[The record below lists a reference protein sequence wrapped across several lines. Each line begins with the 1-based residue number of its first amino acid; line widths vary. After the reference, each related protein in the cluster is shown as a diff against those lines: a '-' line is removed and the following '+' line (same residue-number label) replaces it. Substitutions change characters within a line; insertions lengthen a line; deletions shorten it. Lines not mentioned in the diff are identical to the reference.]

1 MNSPADNPFASPQ
14 TADVAVPCEDV
25 TTFFGICRRG
35 FQLSRRYKFFIQP
48 GELLAGRVAGGTFD
62 RLVTWG
68 LRFATAVAVSVAGVL
83 LTFVVSSYW
92 EDAGATFALLFMLF
106 AIGVIVWF
114 EFRYIRRSR
123 DVQRTTRY
131 DLAPLTLE
139 AFRRIHRQSFAIR
152 SGDTISIKAWS
163 RRSSPLHGWRL
174 QGELEFRL
182 KPQPGLAGRVKII
195 VAGRMAE
202 QIVAELREAGFP
214 AANAR

>member
-14 TADVAVPCEDV
+14 TADEAVPREDV

-35 FQLSRRYKFFIQP
+35 FQLSRRFKFFIQP

-106 AIGVIVWF
+106 AAGVIVWL

-131 DLAPLTLE
+131 DRVPLNLE
-139 AFRRIHRQSFAIR
+139 AFQQIHRQSFAITCD
-152 SGDTISIKAWS
+152 DTISVSAWS
-163 RRSSPLHGWRL
+163 RRSSPVQGWRL

-182 KPQPGLAGRVKII
+182 KPQPGLPAKVTI
-195 VAGRMAE
+195 VFAGRMAG

-214 AANAR
+214 VGNE